1 MSPDCLR
8 ISCTTSLSFLHTPQG
23 ASSESCFT
31 PEHSPSDYNLT
42 TPTLTKVNTFVL
54 LETFLLTEVLE
65 QSLVVDGS
73 QESLPSTDVSLA
85 VVADLEPLLVVLQTD
100 VRAEL
105 LDITAEPDGNIGLR
119 LPSLE
124 FVSPH

>member
-1 MSPDCLR
+1 M
-8 ISCTTSLSFLHTPQG
+8 
-23 ASSESCFT
+23 
-31 PEHSPSDYNLT
+31 
-42 TPTLTKVNTFVL
+42 NTFVL

-119 LPSLE
+119 LPFLQ